1 MTVIAP
7 PPVRQQELRR
17 RQLRTV
23 KRRATALLVVTGV
36 VLVVVH
42 AVGHGRG
49 WYGYA
54 QAAAEASMVGGLADW
69 FAVTALFRR
78 PLGLP
83 IPHTAIIRERKDQFG
98 ETLGAFVQDNFLTA
112 DVVVERIRTGHVVER
127 ATDWLADPVNAATIA
142 RQLADLVTGVTD
154 AIRDEDVHRA
164 LAEALEQGVERL
176 PVAPLAA
183 RALRAMTAQNRH
195 QELLDA
201 VLAGF
206 QKFLEENQD
215 QLRERFGQ
223 DAPWWLPDAV
233 EDRIFERLLD
243 GVRRLMVEV
252 NADPTHEVRQQF
264 DGWIE
269 GFTTRLETSPDLGAR
284 GEQIKQ
290 ELLAQPELRKWT
302 SGLWNDLKAELRTQA
317 ADPRSELR
325 SRLAGAVS
333 AAGRRLQDDPE
344 LYAKAEKLIES
355 AVTSVAERFHDE
367 VGDLVTATIARWDPE
382 ETSDKLEL
390 LLGPDLQYIRINGTV
405 VGGLAGLAIYAVLQT
420 FG

>member
-1 MTVIAP
+1 MLLLRLEEHRIQRKSPRRSCVLDGERTGGAAPMTAIAP

-17 RQLRTV
+17 RQLRTM

-112 DVVVERIRTGHVVER
+112 DVVVERIRTGHLVER
-127 ATDWLADPVNAATIA
+127 TTVWLAEPVNAATIA

-233 EDRIFERLLD
+233 EDRIFERLFD

-252 NADPTHEVRQQF
+252 NADPSHEVRQQF

-290 ELLAQPELRKWT
+290 ELLA
-302 SGLWNDLKAELRTQA
+302 
-317 ADPRSELR
+317 
-325 SRLAGAVS
+325 
-333 AAGRRLQDDPE
+333 
-344 LYAKAEKLIES
+344 
-355 AVTSVAERFHDE
+355 
-367 VGDLVTATIARWDPE
+367 
-382 ETSDKLEL
+382 
-390 LLGPDLQYIRINGTV
+390 
-405 VGGLAGLAIYAVLQT
+405 
-420 FG
+420 